1 MKTQMQRIIRGVRNF
16 LFSQMN
22 KEFLIFLFFLF
33 LSGVFWLMMTLNE
46 TYEKEVAVPVNIVG
60 VPKSMVVT
68 SDVED
73 TLRVTVR
80 DKGYTLVFYLYS
92 DYIKPVKINFSTYA
106 NRQTWRGV
114 VPQSDLQKMVS
125 AKLAGTSKVTAVK
138 PDKLEYYFTFGYYK
152 KVPVRLAGVV
162 NPGRGYYLARTQVV
176 PDSVAVYASRG
187 LLDSIKFV
195 QTDPIRI
202 VNFNDT
208 VTRMVPLAQ
217 NKRMKAEPSAV
228 QVVLYPDVLTEESME
243 VPIRAINMPEGK
255 VLRTFPSRVRVRFSV
270 GASMFRNV
278 KPDQF
283 LIVADYNELVK
294 QTSSKGALHLR
305 SMPHGVRN
313 ASLEMQTVDYLIEL
327 Q

>member
-195 QTDPIRI
+195 QTEPIRI

-208 VTRMVPLAQ
+208 VVRDIDMEKIKEQVELLKTQTSLMQAEAQREYAKKGPSVTEQVDEKFGAGNRGATGGNVTAEQPKVTPAVIDPVALAQ
-217 NKRMKAEPSAV
+217 AFVTAMSNSPWTMTVIDDKN
-228 QVVLYPDVLTEESME
+228 
-243 VPIRAINMPEGK
+243 I
-255 VLRTFPSRVRVRFSV
+255 
-270 GASMFRNV
+270 MF
-278 KPDQF
+278 
-283 LIVADYNELVK
+283 
-294 QTSSKGALHLR
+294 
-305 SMPHGVRN
+305 
-313 ASLEMQTVDYLIEL
+313 TVDGD
-327 Q
+327 